1 MNLKNMAGNW
11 SWGEEYIDLGDV
23 YKHMLTG
30 FTKGIK
36 WKKEKTRESEPHV
49 RWEEYEL
56 EKEWTKKKKK
66 KVEEKEGTNT
76 DNLRASTLKK
86 KQVILQST

>member
-1 MNLKNMAGNW
+1 
-11 SWGEEYIDLGDV
+11 
-23 YKHMLTG
+23 MLTG

-36 WKKEKTRESEPHV
+36 RKKAKTRESEPQV

-66 KVEEKEGTNT
+66 VEEKEGANI

>member
-1 MNLKNMAGNW
+1 
-11 SWGEEYIDLGDV
+11 
-23 YKHMLTG
+23 MLTG

-86 KQVILQST
+86 KQGYFAINVVSCTVRNFMIKEHNEF